1 MTIRRLGPKSQN
13 WRVPSNFCVQSIGG
27 SYKWR
32 EDVQCRLQFL
42 ASTNLVNLGAHVF
55 LWESWQT
62 DGHKTVSNPTFPPN
76 PNVIYSK
83 YNYATMTEPWKDLI
97 GASPCWKY
105 GRELGLKNYQ
115 PMIMGWGQPPCCPAN
130 LAQFLVSLR
139 PYLRHQM
146 KVQRVGFLKCRAAND
161 ELDLARHH
169 LYQIRPYS
177 WC

>member
-115 PMIMGWGQPPCCPAN
+115 PMIMGWGSPHVAQQTSHNFLFPCDPTC
-130 LAQFLVSLR
+130 VIKWKSS
-139 PYLRHQM
+139 
-146 KVQRVGFLKCRAAND
+146 
-161 ELDLARHH
+161 E
-169 LYQIRPYS
+169 
-177 WC
+177 